1 MARGGRYIGYDQG
14 GLITRDH
21 MAEVHRGEMLLPLRR
36 FRRSQAHKVL
46 SQASSMVGYNPG
58 PQQTIIQHDN
68 SAEIAEL
75 KKQNA
80 ILTNK
85 LDTMI
90 SLMAQFVEKELVV
103 PVDKLTKQQ
112 NKAYMKKYKQKIVL
126 AGVNE

>member
-1 MARGGRYIGYDQG
+1 
-14 GLITRDH
+14 
-21 MAEVHRGEMLLPLRR
+21 
-36 FRRSQAHKVL
+36 
-46 SQASSMVGYNPG
+46 
-58 PQQTIIQHDN
+58 
-68 SAEIAEL
+68 AEIAEL

>member
-1 MARGGRYIGYDQG
+1 M
-14 GLITRDH
+14 
-21 MAEVHRGEMLLPLRR
+21 
-36 FRRSQAHKVL
+36 
-46 SQASSMVGYNPG
+46 
-58 PQQTIIQHDN
+58 
-68 SAEIAEL
+68 

-103 PVDKLTKQQ
+103 PVDKLTKQR